1 MKKLLILA
9 AMFGFVAC
17 GGANK
22 AEDKAEEAQAPEV
35 EVVEEAVEEA
45 VEAPAAAVEAVK
57 PAAQPAVEAEKKVE
71 LGEVTSAA
79 KPGVEFKT
87 AQQVNE
93 EFKEKVEKSANTVV
107 LNTGK
112 KVEAAVMET
121 NNGAQLTAE
130 KPEAKT
136 LKQAGSLNA
145 AK

>member
-35 EVVEEAVEEA
+35 EVVEEALEEA

-57 PAAQPAVEAEKKVE
+57 PAETPAVEAEKVDLGDVAEAKPRVE
-71 LGEVTSAA
+71 L
-79 KPGVEFKT
+79 KT

-93 EFKEKVEKSANTVV
+93 EFKEKVEKSANTIVV
-107 LNTGK
+107 NTGK

-121 NNGAQLTAE
+121 NNGAQLSAE

-136 LKQAGSLNA
+136 LKQAGSLNV

>member
-35 EVVEEAVEEA
+35 EVVEEALEEA

-57 PAAQPAVEAEKKVE
+57 PAQTPAVEAEKVD
-71 LGEVTSAA
+71 LGEVAEA
-79 KPGVEFKT
+79 KPRVELKT

-93 EFKEKVEKSANTVV
+93 EFKEKVEKSANTIVV
-107 LNTGK
+107 NTGK

-121 NNGAQLTAE
+121 NNGAQLSAE

>member
-45 VEAPAAAVEAVK
+45 VEAPAEVVEAVK
-57 PAAQPAVEAEKKVE
+57 PAQTPAVEAEKVD
-71 LGEVTSAA
+71 LGEVAEA
-79 KPGVEFKT
+79 KPRVELKT

-93 EFKEKVEKSANTVV
+93 EFKEKVEKSANTIVV
-107 LNTGK
+107 NTGK

>member
-35 EVVEEAVEEA
+35 EVVEEALEEA

-57 PAAQPAVEAEKKVE
+57 PAAQPAVEAEKVD
-71 LGEVTSAA
+71 LGEVAEA
-79 KPGVEFKT
+79 KPRVELKT

-93 EFKEKVEKSANTVV
+93 EFKEKVEKSANTIVV
-107 LNTGK
+107 NTGK

-121 NNGAQLTAE
+121 NNGAQLSAE

>member
-35 EVVEEAVEEA
+35 EVVEEALEEA

-57 PAAQPAVEAEKKVE
+57 PAETPAVEAEKVD
-71 LGEVTSAA
+71 LGEVAEA
-79 KPGVEFKT
+79 KPRVELKT

-93 EFKEKVEKSANTVV
+93 EFKEKVEKSANTIVV
-107 LNTGK
+107 NTGK

-121 NNGAQLTAE
+121 NSGAQFSAE
-130 KPEAKT
+130 KSEAKT

>member
-35 EVVEEAVEEA
+35 EVVEEALEEA
-45 VEAPAAAVEAVK
+45 VEAPVAAVEAVK
-57 PAAQPAVEAEKKVE
+57 PAAQPAVEAEKVD
-71 LGEVTSAA
+71 LGEVAEA
-79 KPGVEFKT
+79 KPRVELKT

-93 EFKEKVEKSANTVV
+93 EFKEKVEKSANTIVV
-107 LNTGK
+107 NTGK

>member
-35 EVVEEAVEEA
+35 EVVEEALEEA

-57 PAAQPAVEAEKKVE
+57 PAETPAVEAEKVD
-71 LGEVTSAA
+71 LGEVAEA
-79 KPGVEFKT
+79 KPRVELKT

-93 EFKEKVEKSANTVV
+93 EFKEKVEKSANTIVV
-107 LNTGK
+107 NTGK

-121 NNGAQLTAE
+121 NNGAQLSAE

>member
-35 EVVEEAVEEA
+35 EVVEEALEEA

-57 PAAQPAVEAEKKVE
+57 PAQTPAVEAEKVD
-71 LGEVTSAA
+71 LGEVAEA
-79 KPGVEFKT
+79 KPRVELKT

-93 EFKEKVEKSANTVV
+93 EFKEKVEKSANTIVV
-107 LNTGK
+107 NTGK
-112 KVEAAVMET
+112 KVEAAVMEA
-121 NNGAQLTAE
+121 NNGAQFSAE

>member
-35 EVVEEAVEEA
+35 EVVEEALEEV
-45 VEAPAAAVEAVK
+45 VEAPAEVVEAVK
-57 PAAQPAVEAEKKVE
+57 PAQTPAVEAEKVD
-71 LGEVTSAA
+71 LGEVAEA
-79 KPGVEFKT
+79 KPRVELKT

-93 EFKEKVEKSANTVV
+93 EFKEKVEKSANTIVV
-107 LNTGK
+107 NTGK

-121 NNGAQLTAE
+121 NSGAQFSAE

>member
-57 PAAQPAVEAEKKVE
+57 PAETPAVEAEKVD
-71 LGEVTSAA
+71 LGEVAEA
-79 KPGVEFKT
+79 KPRVELKT

-93 EFKEKVEKSANTVV
+93 EFKEKVEKSANTIVV
-107 LNTGK
+107 NTGK
-112 KVEAAVMET
+112 KVEAAVMEA
-121 NNGAQLTAE
+121 NNGAQFSAE

>member
-35 EVVEEAVEEA
+35 EVVEEALEEV

-57 PAAQPAVEAEKKVE
+57 PAQTPAVEAEKVD
-71 LGEVTSAA
+71 LGEVAEA
-79 KPGVEFKT
+79 KPRVELKT

-93 EFKEKVEKSANTVV
+93 EFKEKVEKSANTIVV
-107 LNTGK
+107 NTGK

>member
-35 EVVEEAVEEA
+35 EVVEEALEEA

-57 PAAQPAVEAEKKVE
+57 PAETPAVEAEKVD
-71 LGEVTSAA
+71 LGEVAEA
-79 KPGVEFKT
+79 KPRVELKT

-93 EFKEKVEKSANTVV
+93 EFKEKVEKSASTIVV
-107 LNTGK
+107 NTGK

-121 NNGAQLTAE
+121 NNNGAQFSAE

>member
-35 EVVEEAVEEA
+35 EVVEEALEEV
-45 VEAPAAAVEAVK
+45 VEAPAEVVEAVK
-57 PAAQPAVEAEKKVE
+57 PAQTPAVEAEKVD
-71 LGEVTSAA
+71 LGEVAEA
-79 KPGVEFKT
+79 KPRVELKT

-93 EFKEKVEKSANTVV
+93 EFKEKVEKSANTIVV
-107 LNTGK
+107 NTGK

>member
-35 EVVEEAVEEA
+35 EVVEEALEEA
-45 VEAPAAAVEAVK
+45 VEAPAEVVEAVK
-57 PAAQPAVEAEKKVE
+57 PAAQPAVEAEKVD
-71 LGEVTSAA
+71 LGEVAEA
-79 KPGVEFKT
+79 KPRVELKT

-93 EFKEKVEKSANTVV
+93 EFKEKVEKSANTIVV
-107 LNTGK
+107 NTGK

>member
-45 VEAPAAAVEAVK
+45 VEAPAEVVEAVK
-57 PAAQPAVEAEKKVE
+57 PAETPAVEAEKVDLGDVAEAKPRVE
-71 LGEVTSAA
+71 L
-79 KPGVEFKT
+79 KT

-93 EFKEKVEKSANTVV
+93 EFKEKVEKSANTIVV
-107 LNTGK
+107 NTGK

-121 NNGAQLTAE
+121 NNGAQLSAE

>member
-1 MKKLLILA
+1 MILA

-45 VEAPAAAVEAVK
+45 VEAPAEVVEAVK
-57 PAAQPAVEAEKKVE
+57 PAETPAVEAEKVD
-71 LGEVTSAA
+71 LGEVAEA
-79 KPGVEFKT
+79 KPRVELKT

-93 EFKEKVEKSANTVV
+93 EFKEKVEKSANTIVV
-107 LNTGK
+107 NTGK

-121 NNGAQLTAE
+121 NNGAQLSAE

>member
-35 EVVEEAVEEA
+35 EVVEEALEEA
-45 VEAPAAAVEAVK
+45 VEAPAEVVGAVK
-57 PAAQPAVEAEKKVE
+57 PAETPAVEAEKVD
-71 LGEVTSAA
+71 LGEVAEA
-79 KPGVEFKT
+79 KPRVELKT

-93 EFKEKVEKSANTVV
+93 EFKEKVEKSANTIVV
-107 LNTGK
+107 NTGK

-121 NNGAQLTAE
+121 NNGAQLSAE

>member
-35 EVVEEAVEEA
+35 EVVEEAVEEV
-45 VEAPAAAVEAVK
+45 VEAPAEVVEAVK
-57 PAAQPAVEAEKKVE
+57 PAETPAVEAEKVD
-71 LGEVTSAA
+71 LGEVAEA
-79 KPGVEFKT
+79 KPRVELKT

-93 EFKEKVEKSANTVV
+93 EFKEKVEKSANTIVV
-107 LNTGK
+107 NTGK

-121 NNGAQLTAE
+121 NNGAQLSAE

>member
-35 EVVEEAVEEA
+35 EVVEEALEEV
-45 VEAPAAAVEAVK
+45 VEAPAEVVEAVK
-57 PAAQPAVEAEKKVE
+57 PAQTPAVEAEKVD
-71 LGEVTSAA
+71 LGEVAEA
-79 KPGVEFKT
+79 KPRVELKT

-93 EFKEKVEKSANTVV
+93 EFKEKVEKSANTIVV
-107 LNTGK
+107 NTGK

-121 NNGAQLTAE
+121 NNGAQFSAE

>member
-57 PAAQPAVEAEKKVE
+57 PAQTPAVEAEKVD
-71 LGEVTSAA
+71 LGEVAEA
-79 KPGVEFKT
+79 KPRVELKT

-93 EFKEKVEKSANTVV
+93 EFKEKVEKSANTIVV
-107 LNTGK
+107 NTGK

-121 NNGAQLTAE
+121 NNGAQLSAE

>member
-35 EVVEEAVEEA
+35 EVVEEALEEV

-57 PAAQPAVEAEKKVE
+57 PAQTPAVEAEKVD
-71 LGEVTSAA
+71 LGEVAEA
-79 KPGVEFKT
+79 KPRVELKT

-93 EFKEKVEKSANTVV
+93 EFKEKVEKSANTIVV
-107 LNTGK
+107 NTGK
-112 KVEAAVMET
+112 KVEAAVMEA

>member
-35 EVVEEAVEEA
+35 EVVEEAVEEV
-45 VEAPAAAVEAVK
+45 VEAPAEVVEAVK
-57 PAAQPAVEAEKKVE
+57 PAAQPAVEAEKVD
-71 LGEVTSAA
+71 LGEVAEA
-79 KPGVEFKT
+79 KPRVELKT

-93 EFKEKVEKSANTVV
+93 EFKEKVEKSANTIVV
-107 LNTGK
+107 NTGK

>member
-57 PAAQPAVEAEKKVE
+57 PAETPAVEAEKVD
-71 LGEVTSAA
+71 LGEVAEA
-79 KPGVEFKT
+79 KPRVELKT

-93 EFKEKVEKSANTVV
+93 EFKEKVEKSANTIVV
-107 LNTGK
+107 NTGK

>member
-35 EVVEEAVEEA
+35 EVVEEALEEA
-45 VEAPAAAVEAVK
+45 VEAPAEVVEAVK
-57 PAAQPAVEAEKKVE
+57 PAQTPAVEAEKVD
-71 LGEVTSAA
+71 LGEVAEA
-79 KPGVEFKT
+79 KPRVEFKT

-93 EFKEKVEKSANTVV
+93 EFKEKVEKSANTIVV
-107 LNTGK
+107 NTGK

-121 NNGAQLTAE
+121 SNGAQLSAE

>member
-35 EVVEEAVEEA
+35 EVVEEALEEA

-57 PAAQPAVEAEKKVE
+57 PAAQPAVEAEKVD
-71 LGEVTSAA
+71 LGEVAEA
-79 KPGVEFKT
+79 KPRVELKT

-93 EFKEKVEKSANTVV
+93 EFKEKVEKSANTIVV
-107 LNTGK
+107 NTGK

>member
-35 EVVEEAVEEA
+35 EVVEEALEEA
-45 VEAPAAAVEAVK
+45 VEAPAEVVEAVK
-57 PAAQPAVEAEKKVE
+57 PAETPAVEAEKVD
-71 LGEVTSAA
+71 LGEVAEA
-79 KPGVEFKT
+79 KPRVELKT

-93 EFKEKVEKSANTVV
+93 EFKEKVEKSANTIVV
-107 LNTGK
+107 NTGK

-121 NNGAQLTAE
+121 NNGAQFSAE

>member
-35 EVVEEAVEEA
+35 EVVEEALEEA
-45 VEAPAAAVEAVK
+45 VEAPAEVVEAVK
-57 PAAQPAVEAEKKVE
+57 PAETPAVEAEKVD
-71 LGEVTSAA
+71 LGEVAEA
-79 KPGVEFKT
+79 KPRVELKT

-93 EFKEKVEKSANTVV
+93 EFKEKVEKSANTIVV
-107 LNTGK
+107 NTGK

-121 NNGAQLTAE
+121 NNGAQLSAE

>member
-57 PAAQPAVEAEKKVE
+57 PAETPAVEAEKVDLGDVAEAKPRVE
-71 LGEVTSAA
+71 L
-79 KPGVEFKT
+79 KT

-93 EFKEKVEKSANTVV
+93 EFKEKVEKSANTIVV
-107 LNTGK
+107 NTGK

-121 NNGAQLTAE
+121 NNGAQFSAE

>member
-35 EVVEEAVEEA
+35 EVVEEALEEV

-57 PAAQPAVEAEKKVE
+57 PAQTPAVEAEKTVDLGDVAEAKPRVE
-71 LGEVTSAA
+71 L
-79 KPGVEFKT
+79 KT

-93 EFKEKVEKSANTVV
+93 EFKEKVEKSANTIVV
-107 LNTGK
+107 NTGK

>member
-57 PAAQPAVEAEKKVE
+57 PAQTPAVEAEKVD
-71 LGEVTSAA
+71 LGEVAEA
-79 KPGVEFKT
+79 KPRVELKT

-93 EFKEKVEKSANTVV
+93 EFKEKVEKSANTIVV
-107 LNTGK
+107 NTGK

-121 NNGAQLTAE
+121 NNGAQFSAE

>member
-35 EVVEEAVEEA
+35 EVIEEALEEA
-45 VEAPAAAVEAVK
+45 VEAPVAAVEAVK
-57 PAAQPAVEAEKKVE
+57 PAQTPAVEAEKVD
-71 LGEVTSAA
+71 LGEVAEA
-79 KPGVEFKT
+79 KPRVELKT

-93 EFKEKVEKSANTVV
+93 EFKEKVEKSANTIVV
-107 LNTGK
+107 NTGK

>member
-35 EVVEEAVEEA
+35 EVVEEALEEA
-45 VEAPAAAVEAVK
+45 VEAPAEVVEAVK
-57 PAAQPAVEAEKKVE
+57 PAQTPAVEAEKVD
-71 LGEVTSAA
+71 LGEVAEA
-79 KPGVEFKT
+79 KPRVELKT

-93 EFKEKVEKSANTVV
+93 EFKEKVEKSANTIVV
-107 LNTGK
+107 NTGK

>member
-57 PAAQPAVEAEKKVE
+57 PAQTPAVEAEKVD
-71 LGEVTSAA
+71 LGEVAEA
-79 KPGVEFKT
+79 KPRVELKT

-93 EFKEKVEKSANTVV
+93 EFKEKVEKSANTIVV
-107 LNTGK
+107 NTGK

>member
-35 EVVEEAVEEA
+35 EVVEEVVEEA
-45 VEAPAAAVEAVK
+45 VEAPAEVVEAVK
-57 PAAQPAVEAEKKVE
+57 PAETPAVEAEKVD
-71 LGEVTSAA
+71 LGEVAEA
-79 KPGVEFKT
+79 KPRVELKT

-93 EFKEKVEKSANTVV
+93 EFKEKVEKSANTIVV
-107 LNTGK
+107 NTGK

-121 NNGAQLTAE
+121 NNGAQLSAE

>member
-35 EVVEEAVEEA
+35 EVVEEAVEEV
-45 VEAPAAAVEAVK
+45 VEAPAEVVEAVK
-57 PAAQPAVEAEKKVE
+57 PAKTPAVEAEKVD
-71 LGEVTSAA
+71 LGEVAEA
-79 KPGVEFKT
+79 KPRVELKT

-93 EFKEKVEKSANTVV
+93 EFKEKVEKSANTIVV
-107 LNTGK
+107 NTGK

-121 NNGAQLTAE
+121 NNGAQLSAE

>member
-57 PAAQPAVEAEKKVE
+57 PAETPAVEAEKVD
-71 LGEVTSAA
+71 LGEVAEA
-79 KPGVEFKT
+79 KPRVELKT

-93 EFKEKVEKSANTVV
+93 EFKEKVEKSANTIVV
-107 LNTGK
+107 NTGK
-112 KVEAAVMET
+112 KVEAAVTKT
-121 NNGAQLTAE
+121 NNGAQLSAE

>member
-1 MKKLLILA
+1 MILA

-35 EVVEEAVEEA
+35 EVVEEAVEEV
-45 VEAPAAAVEAVK
+45 VEAPAEVVEAVK
-57 PAAQPAVEAEKKVE
+57 PAQTPAVEAEKVD
-71 LGEVTSAA
+71 LGEVAEA
-79 KPGVEFKT
+79 KPRVELKT

-93 EFKEKVEKSANTVV
+93 EFKEKVEKSANTIVV
-107 LNTGK
+107 NTGK

-121 NNGAQLTAE
+121 NNGAQLSAE